1 MSNVLRSK
9 LVVVGDWAAGKSSVI
24 QQFINS
30 GTAFPKNYS
39 MTLGGE
45 VLTKLVNIP
54 DSTDAVELVII
65 DCSGRPVYT
74 DILSKAWDGA
84 SLILAVYDVTR
95 EESLVA
101 AKTWVEQIKQKS
113 DAKTFPGVL
122 LGNKTDLTERR
133 VVPPKIGLD
142 MANQLQ
148 LQYFECSAKDHT
160 GVEEPFFYLANEYHK
175 MYAEQASNMAQ
186 IA

>member
-9 LVVVGDWAAGKSSVI
+9 LVVVGDWAAGKSAII

-45 VLTKLVNIP
+45 VLTRLVNIP

-65 DCSGRPVYT
+65 DCSGRAVYT
-74 DILSKAWDGA
+74 DILTTAWDGA
-84 SLILAVYDVTR
+84 ALILAVFDVTR
-95 EESLVA
+95 KESLVA
-101 AKTWVEQIKQKS
+101 AKTWVEQVKQS
-113 DAKTFPGVL
+113 SEAKTFPGVL
-122 LGNKTDLTERR
+122 LANKSDLTERR

-142 MANQLQ
+142 MATQLQ
-148 LQYFECSAKDHT
+148 MQYFECSAKDHT
-160 GVEEPFFYLANEYHK
+160 GVEEPFFYLANEWHK
-175 MYAEQASNMAQ
+175 LHAEEASNMAQ
-186 IA
+186 MG

>member
-1 MSNVLRSK
+1 MSNILRSK
-9 LVVVGDWAAGKSSVI
+9 LVVVGDWATGKSAII

-45 VLTKLVNIP
+45 VLTRLVNIP
-54 DSTDAVELVII
+54 DSTDGVELVMI
-65 DCSGRPVYT
+65 DCSGRAVYS
-74 DILSKAWDGA
+74 DILSRAWDGA
-84 SLILAVYDVTR
+84 ALILAVFDVTR

-101 AKTWVEQIKQKS
+101 AKTWVEQVKQS
-113 DAKTFPGVL
+113 SEAKTFPGVL
-122 LGNKTDLTERR
+122 LANKTDLTERR
-133 VVPPKIGLD
+133 VVSPKIGLD
-142 MANQLQ
+142 MATQLQ

-160 GVEEPFFYLANEYHK
+160 GVEEPFFYLANEWHK
-175 MYAEQASNMAQ
+175 LHAEQASDMAS

>member
-9 LVVVGDWAAGKSSVI
+9 LVVVGDWAAGKSAI
-24 QQFINS
+24 IHQFINS

-45 VLTKLVNIP
+45 VITRLVNIP

-65 DCSGRPVYT
+65 DCSGRTIYS
-74 DILSKAWDGA
+74 DILTKAWDGTA
-84 SLILAVYDVTR
+84 LILAVFDVTR

-101 AKTWVEQIKQKS
+101 AKTWVEHVKQS
-113 DAKTFPGVL
+113 SEAKTFPGVL
-122 LGNKTDLTERR
+122 LANKSDLTERR

-142 MANQLQ
+142 MATQLQ

-160 GVEEPFFYLANEYHK
+160 GVEETFFYLANEWHK
-175 MYAEQASNMAQ
+175 LHAEQASNMAQ
-186 IA
+186 MA